1 MTRKRK
7 PADPADAT
15 FHSPQIIPKG
25 PVYEHNRLMPGLR
38 VRHDGW
44 TEARTQRFLDVLGH
58 TGCVTDAARVAGLSR
73 TGARRMRHQFPAFA
87 AAWDDAIARAG
98 QGLIAI
104 AYKRAV
110 EGRETIIIRNGQE
123 HERRISPSDSILG
136 LLLKRSDARGF
147 GEGYAPEDVMNY
159 EEFLSGYSFT
169 AEGKKY
175 QGRHPDETRK
185 ILVERFERITAR
197 TAERVAKS
205 NTCWHCS
212 QPLNNGAR
220 DAMLRHSLALRVAL
234 GDVILN
240 PDEHDAYDYTP
251 RKFDD

>member
-7 PADPADAT
+7 PADAALHPL
-15 FHSPQIIPKG
+15 QIIPKG
-25 PVYEHNRLMPGLR
+25 PVYEHNKLMPGLR

-44 TEARTQRFLDVLGH
+44 TN
-58 TGCVTDAARVAGLSR
+58 AARVAGLLR
-73 TGARRMRHQFPAFA
+73 TGARRMRHQFPAFT
-87 AAWDDAIARAG
+87 AAWDDANARAG

-104 AYKRAV
+104 ACKRAV

-123 HERRISPSDSILG
+123 HERRIAPSDSILG
-136 LLLKRSDARGF
+136 LPLKRSDACGF

-159 EEFLSGYSFT
+159 EEFQSGYSFN

-185 ILVERFERITAR
+185 IIVERFERITGH
-197 TAERVAKS
+197 TAESVAES
-205 NTCWHCS
+205 NACWHCG
-212 QPLNNGAR
+212 QPLSDGAR
-220 DAMLRHSLALRVAL
+220 DAMLRHSLALRVAP